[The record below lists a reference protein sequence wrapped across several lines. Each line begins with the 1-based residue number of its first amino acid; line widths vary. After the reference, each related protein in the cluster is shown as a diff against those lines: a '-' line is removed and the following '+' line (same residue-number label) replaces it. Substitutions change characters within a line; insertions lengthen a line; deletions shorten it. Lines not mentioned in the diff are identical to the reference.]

1 MKPLNLLLPLVLLC
15 HFAATAQVGINNTT
29 PKATLDITATN
40 QATPANTD
48 GILIPRI
55 DAFPANNPTADQQGM
70 MVYLTTASGSNTPG
84 FYYWDNA
91 STTWIA
97 VSGAKNTLDQAY
109 DEGGAGSGRTIIADN
124 GAVAIDG
131 GDGFQVTGTIHNG
144 SSITLSGIGTRMFF
158 NPKKGAFRAGD
169 VVGNYGFYQDDVWN
183 DVNVGK
189 YSFAGGSNTKASG
202 EASTAFGKLTTASGA
217 GATAMG
223 NSTTASGVVSTAIG
237 YEATASGY
245 GSVAIG
251 YDTAASGSYSNS
263 MGNST
268 ASSGD
273 YSTSLGNLTTASGE
287 SATATGRQTTASGDY
302 STSMGISTTASG
314 ESATAMGRQT
324 TASGDYSTSMG
335 FDTTASG
342 QYSISMGSGTTAS
355 VQNSIAMG
363 GYTTASGPTS
373 TAMGSSTTAS
383 GSTSTAMGSSTT
395 ASGPISTAMGASTTA
410 SGSASTAMGEHTT
423 AYSYAETAIGSYNK
437 SYFPNSTYS
446 WDNSDRL
453 FVIGNGT
460 DDTHKSNALT
470 IYKNGLMNINDA
482 YNMPLTDGSA
492 NQIMATDG
500 SGNISF
506 VDNFKNTLD
515 QAYDEGGAGVGRI
528 ITADNGAVEINGTD
542 GFQVTG
548 NINHGSSITLSGIGT
563 RMFFNPKKG
572 AFRAGN
578 ISGNNTS
585 NYFNVW
591 DDSNVGYSS
600 FASGESTEASG
611 SISTAFGVKTVAS
624 GSHSTALGQNA
635 IASGFGSIAMGYYT
649 VASGSR
655 STAVG
660 AGTTAPS
667 YAETVVG
674 KYNTSYTPNST
685 DAWDNADRLFVIGNG
700 TDDSHKSNALTI
712 YKNGVM
718 NINDAYNMPVT
729 DGSNDQLMATNG
741 AGQVSFVDASSIF
754 SDNQTID
761 QFNLTGTI
769 LNLSIEDDGMATQTV
784 DLSSLQDG
792 TGTDDQIIDQFN
804 LTGTT
809 LNLSIENDGMVTQTV
824 DLSSLSANTL
834 DQAYDEGGPGAGR
847 IINTTHGGVLLNGD
861 GGLIVKGHNAGI
873 EISNTAESSSG
884 IHFRDSGNITQ
895 YANIKYDNSLL
906 NQLKF
911 YVNSNTSL
919 MVLDDSQKV
928 GIGTITPDYKLS
940 VAGPINLN
948 EGINSGGIALRV
960 NGTEAIWYNGGRFN
974 WGNGGTSN
982 YFADKVGI
990 GTSSPNYK
998 LDVKDNTVQY
1008 VARINNTS
1016 TNSFADGLLIRIANT
1031 TAHPSNFFVDFENST
1046 TRVGSITGSIFGGI
1060 SYNTTSDRRLK
1071 TNIVSV
1077 KDALQII
1084 NKIQPRKYEFKANR
1098 GVEEYGFI
1106 AQELQTVYPQA
1117 VNGDPNGDVKTA
1129 PMMVDYSRLTPILT
1143 AGVKELDN
1151 MVNLLKNK
1159 NKALKKRLDNLEK
1172 RLTILE
1178 EKKK

>member
-1 MKPLNLLLPLVLLC
+1 MKSLKLLLSLAFLC
-15 HFAATAQVGINNTT
+15 HFAVTAQVGINNTD
-29 PKATLDITATN
+29 PKATLDITATD
-40 QATPANTD
+40 QAIPANTD
-48 GILIPRI
+48 GLLIPRI
-55 DAFPANNPTADQQGM
+55 NAFPATNPTADQQGM
-70 MVYLTTASGSNTPG
+70 MIYLTTASGSNVPG
-84 FYYWDNA
+84 FYYWDNT

-109 DEGGAGSGRTIIADN
+109 DEGGAGAGRTITADN
-124 GAVAIDG
+124 GAVAING
-131 GDGFQVTGTIHNG
+131 VDGFQVTGTNNQG
-144 SSITLSGIGTRMFF
+144 ATITLLGVGSRMFF
-158 NPKKGAFRAGD
+158 NPNKGAFRAGD
-169 VVGNYGFYQDDVWN
+169 VRGNFGSFQDDVWN

-189 YSFAGGSNTKASG
+189 YSFAGGTNTKASG
-202 EASTAFGKLTTASGA
+202 EASTAFGKLSTASGD

-223 NSTTASGVVSTAIG
+223 NSTTATGVVSTAMG
-237 YEATASGY
+237 YDTTASGY

-251 YDTAASGSYSNS
+251 YSTTASGDYSNS

-273 YSTSLGNLTTASGE
+273 YSTSMGYTTV
-287 SATATGRQTTASGDY
+287 ASGDHSTSMGYATAASGIY

-314 ESATAMGRQT
+314 ESATAI
-324 TASGDYSTSMG
+324 
-335 FDTTASG
+335 G
-342 QYSISMGSGTTAS
+342 Q
-355 VQNSIAMG
+355 Q
-363 GYTTASGPTS
+363 
-373 TAMGSSTTAS
+373 
-383 GSTSTAMGSSTT
+383 
-395 ASGPISTAMGASTTA
+395 TTA
-410 SGSASTAMGEHTT
+410 SGSASTAMGFSTT
-423 AYSYAETAIGSYNK
+423 ASGKYSMSMGNQTTASGEKAIAMGNVTTASGPTSIATGAGTTASGPASTAMGVGTTASGSVSTAIGRNTMAFSYAETVIGSYNK
-437 SYFPNSTYS
+437 SYYPQSTYS

-453 FVIGNGT
+453 FVIGNGA

-492 NQIMATDG
+492 NQVMATDG

-506 VDNFKNTLD
+506 VDNEANTLD
-515 QAYDEGGAGVGRI
+515 QAYDEGGAGVGRT

-548 NINHGSSITLSGIGT
+548 TINSGSSITLSGIGT

-578 ISGNNTS
+578 ISGNTTS

-591 DDSNVGYSS
+591 DDNNVGYYS

-611 SISTAFGVKTVAS
+611 SISTAFGLKTVAS
-624 GSHSTALGQNA
+624 GNHSTALGQNTT
-635 IASGFGSIAMGYYT
+635 ASGFRSIAMGGYT
-649 VASGSR
+649 TASGFS
-655 STAVG
+655 STAMGVS
-660 AGTTAPS
+660 TTAPS

-674 KYNTSYTPNST
+674 KYNTDYTPNSS
-685 DAWDNADRLFVIGNG
+685 DAWDSADRLFVIGNG
-700 TDDSHKSNALTI
+700 TNSSNKSNALTI

-718 NINDAYNMPVT
+718 NINDAYNMPLT
-729 DGSNDQLMATNG
+729 DGSNNQLMVTNG

-761 QFNLTGTI
+761 QFNLTGTT
-769 LNLSIEDDGMATQTV
+769 LNLSIENDGMVTQTV
-784 DLSSLQDG
+784 DLSSLKDG
-792 TGTDDQIIDQFN
+792 TGTDDQTIDQFN

-809 LNLSIENDGMVTQTV
+809 LNLSIENDGMVTQSV
-824 DLSSLSANTL
+824 DLSSLHANTL

-847 IINTTHGGVLLNGD
+847 IINTTHGDVLLNGP
-861 GGLIVKGHNAGI
+861 GGLTVKGSNAGI

-884 IHFRDSGNITQ
+884 IHFRDSGNITE
-895 YANIKYDNSLL
+895 YADIKYDNSAY
-906 NQLKF
+906 NNKLKF

-928 GIGTITPDYKLS
+928 GIGTLAPNYKLS

-948 EGINSGGIALRV
+948 EGITSGGVVLRV

-974 WGNGGTSN
+974 WGNGGVKN
-982 YFADKVGI
+982 YFASRVGI
-990 GTSSPNYK
+990 GTNSPFFY
-998 LDVKDNTVQY
+998 LDVKDNTVQH

-1016 TNSFADGLLIRIANT
+1016 QNSSAKGLLIRIANT

-1046 TRVGSITGSIFGGI
+1046 TRVGSITGSVFGGI
-1060 SYNTTSDRRLK
+1060 SYNTISDRRLK
-1071 TNIVSV
+1071 TNIVNI

-1098 GVEEYGFI
+1098 GIEEFGFI

-1117 VNGDPNGDVKTA
+1117 VNGDPNGNVKTA
-1129 PMMVDYSRLTPILT
+1129 PMMVDYSKLTPILT
-1143 AGVKELDN
+1143 AGVKELYKKTN
-1151 MVNLLKNK
+1151 ELKEENK
-1159 NKALKKRLDNLEK
+1159 TLKKRLDNLEA
-1172 RLTILE
+1172 RLKKLE
-1178 EKKK
+1178 NN